1 MTKRWITCFFILL
14 TKFLENFNMV
24 CALVCGLNM
33 RSSMT
38 AKITKGPPYC
48 HHTFGWTP
56 KPRKKIKILLHTY
69 GLRKGDQRGILGDL
83 WARFRL
89 LICRFQ
95 TRACWYI
102 WGTQGGKG
110 NSEGKKVQQS
120 LTSKLSIGMFM
131 WFKIVKIKRIH

>member
-1 MTKRWITCFFILL
+1 
-14 TKFLENFNMV
+14 MV

-69 GLRKGDQRGILGDL
+69 GLRKGDQRGILGDCGQDL
-83 WARFRL
+83 GYLSAGFRL
-89 LICRFQ
+89 EL
-95 TRACWYI
+95 A
-102 WGTQGGKG
+102 GTYEAPKVARVTQR
-110 NSEGKKVQQS
+110 EKKSNKV
-120 LTSKLSIGMFM
+120 
-131 WFKIVKIKRIH
+131 